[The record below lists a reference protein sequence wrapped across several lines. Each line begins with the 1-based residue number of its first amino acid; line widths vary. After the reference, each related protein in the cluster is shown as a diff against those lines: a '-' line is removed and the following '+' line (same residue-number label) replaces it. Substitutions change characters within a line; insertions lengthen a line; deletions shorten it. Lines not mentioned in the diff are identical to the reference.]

1 MVDLQSEN
9 ADGKLEIVAGGKLLY
24 AGALP
29 FINGERNE
37 RGFPFVKQ
45 DCLRLPGAF
54 FASSVIDR
62 LIPVQRAYNA
72 VRNRK
77 HEFLNRLSM
86 GVMLVEDGAVD
97 TDELSEEG
105 LIPGKV
111 LVYRQGGK
119 APEMLDCG
127 SIPSEFK
134 DEEQW
139 LEKEFA
145 LISGV
150 SELVQ
155 NSTPVRVTSGV
166 GLQLLLSQD
175 DSRLSATVTCIERAL
190 KEVGRQILRLYRQF
204 AGTARL
210 MTLVGENKKT
220 QLYYFNASSMDVN
233 DLQFESKET
242 VSPEQKKE
250 TLLKLYEAGI
260 LTDEEGKL
268 SMENK
273 QRILDAFGFGS

>member
-1 MVDLQSEN
+1 
-9 ADGKLEIVAGGKLLY
+9 
-24 AGALP
+24 
-29 FINGERNE
+29 
-37 RGFPFVKQ
+37 
-45 DCLRLPGAF
+45 
-54 FASSVIDR
+54 
-62 LIPVQRAYNA
+62 
-72 VRNRK
+72 
-77 HEFLNRLSM
+77 
-86 GVMLVEDGAVD
+86 
-97 TDELSEEG
+97 
-105 LIPGKV
+105 
-111 LVYRQGGK
+111 
-119 APEMLDCG
+119 
-127 SIPSEFK
+127 
-134 DEEQW
+134 
-139 LEKEFA
+139 
-145 LISGV
+145 V

-204 AGTARL
+204 AGTARV

-273 QRILDAFGFGS
+273 QRILDAFGFGSYENARDISALHIAKASEENLDLKHADLVPDEYDEHTLHVTEHTRFLLSTEFKRVKNSEEVKKRFLAHIREHKKMQAEGL